1 MQDGDNPVDALP
13 DRNRED
19 GMTTEDP
26 VTAYLFERVETQP
39 SQAPPRFVPPPRS
52 SGRLTNVRGG
62 VWLPTFARETTHS

>member
-1 MQDGDNPVDALP
+1 
-13 DRNRED
+13 
-19 GMTTEDP
+19 MTTEDP

-62 VWLPTFARETTHS
+62 VWLPTFARETNHS